1 MSGYGYGL
9 IVTKRWYGKNL
20 RRSVNEVDDARWLL
34 LREAVVA
41 VHCDDR
47 AALHSAVSRL
57 TEHRPGDDR
66 PRIWIEWLARR
77 RVEQLI
83 GRHATRGDLSQ
94 VAGYLEDRFRHL
106 IKDIG
111 IFETFQIMCNTAPRP
126 KIEIAGFE
134 LLTAEVAALGVL
146 SGNPESELD
155 QARPD
160 LEAWCRS
167 RAG

>member
-1 MSGYGYGL
+1 M
-9 IVTKRWYGKNL
+9 TKRWYSKNL
-20 RRSVNEVDDARWLL
+20 RRSVSEVDDARWLL

-57 TEHRPGDDR
+57 AGHRPGDDR
-66 PRIWIEWLARR
+66 PRTWIEWLSRR

-83 GRHATRGDLSQ
+83 GRQATRGDLSQ
-94 VAGYLEDRFRHL
+94 VAGYLEDRFRQL

-111 IFETFQIMCNTAPRP
+111 IFETFQIMWNTAPRP
-126 KIEIAGFE
+126 RIEIAGFE

-146 SGNPESELD
+146 SGNPHAELD
-155 QARPD
+155 EARPE

-167 RAG
+167 HAS